1 MPVCLLSLLRDFV
14 MWFIIITFA
23 ENHNNPMKKLL
34 GGAIAALTLMT
45 APAMQARTNPLAAP
59 FTEEHGAVPFDKI
72 QISDYEDAI
81 RQGIKAQN
89 DAIAAITMQR
99 STPTFE
105 NTIVALEQSGTM
117 LNHAM
122 LTLSNLDSALGL
134 PELQEVMTTV
144 TPLLTEHSTSVMLN
158 EALWERVKFVYEH
171 RNQDTSLTPEDR
183 RLIEETYLDFVENG
197 ANLQGEDR
205 ERYRRLSAELSDLQ
219 VKFSQ
224 NLTND
229 MKNPSR
235 RMWLT
240 LDQLSGLPESAI
252 AAARQEAAEVLAAEG
267 KSDDGKKYLFTVFFP
282 SYSPMMKY
290 ADNRDL
296 RRQMYQLYNTRN
308 VGGEYDNTQILKDI
322 ANIRLEIARLFGYSN
337 YADYTLGRRMAKNA
351 GNVRHML
358 DELAAAYSQPMQQEL
373 AEITEFAR
381 QTQGPDFTLEAW
393 DYSYWADKLKNAKYS
408 FNDEDMRPYFEL
420 SNTIKGVFGLATSL
434 YGYQFKENKNVP
446 VYHPDVKAFD
456 VLDKKGQLIGVL
468 YTDFYYRPGKA
479 PGAWMTEYVGES
491 IDDNGKR
498 TIPLI
503 SIVMNFSKP
512 TGNEPSLL
520 TPYEV
525 ETFLHEFGHAI
536 HGLSGQAKYESLGGT
551 NVYRDFV
558 ELFSQFNENYLTQKK
573 FLDSFARHYKTGKKM
588 PKDLIDKFVKASQYG
603 AAYACMRQLN
613 FGNLDMAYHS
623 ITTPLRASSDV
634 AEFENEAL
642 SSVKIFPAP
651 EGTMISPAFGHIF
664 SGGYAAGYYGYKWSE
679 ELDADAFA
687 AFLETGN
694 IYDPKTAARFLKM
707 LQSGNTVDP
716 ERLYEEFRGR
726 PATVDAL
733 LVRDGIKK

>member
-1 MPVCLLSLLRDFV
+1 
-14 MWFIIITFA
+14 
-23 ENHNNPMKKLL
+23 MKKAI
-34 GGAIAALTLMT
+34 GGALAALTLMT
-45 APAMQARTNPLAAP
+45 APVIQAQERVNPLTQP
-59 FTEEHGAVPFDKI
+59 FTEQRGAVPFDKI
-72 QISDYEDAI
+72 LITDYEDAI
-81 RQGIKAQN
+81 LK
-89 DAIAAITMQR
+89 AIADQNVLIDAMVKQR

-105 NTIVALEQSGTM
+105 NTVLPLERSGAT
-117 LNHAM
+117 LQHAV
-122 LTLSNLDSALGL
+122 LTLSNLDAALGL
-134 PELQEVMTTV
+134 PELQEVVTKV
-144 TPLLTEHSTSVMLN
+144 TPILSEHSTSVMLN
-158 EALWERVKFVYEH
+158 EALWQRVKYVYDH
-171 RNQDTSLTPEDR
+171 RNLDTSLTAEDR

-197 ANLQGEDR
+197 ANLEGEAR
-205 ERYRRLSAELSDLQ
+205 EKFRKLSAELSDLV
-219 VKFSQ
+219 VKFGQ
-224 NLTND
+224 NVTND

-235 RMWLT
+235 RLWLT
-240 LDQLSGLPESAI
+240 LDQLTGLPESVI
-252 AAARQEAAEVLAAEG
+252 ASARQEAAEVLAQEG
-267 KSDDGKKYLFTVFFP
+267 KTDDGSKYLFTVFFP
-282 SYSPMMKY
+282 SYSPLMKY
-290 ADNRDL
+290 ASNREI

-308 VGGEYDNTQILKDI
+308 NGGEYDNTQLLKDI
-322 ANIRLEIARLFGYSN
+322 ANVRLEIANLFGYSN

-351 GNVRHML
+351 GNVRKLL
-358 DELAAAYSQPMQQEL
+358 DELADAYRAPMQAEL

-381 QTQGPDFTLEAW
+381 RTEGPDFNLESW
-393 DYSYWADKLKNAKYS
+393 DYSYWSDKLKNAKYA

-420 SNTIKGVFGLATSL
+420 DNTIKGVFGLAGSL
-434 YGYQFKENKNVP
+434 YGYKFKENKNVP
-446 VYHPDVKAFD
+446 VYHSDVKAFD
-456 VLDKKGQLIGVL
+456 VLDKNGDLLGLL

-479 PGAWMTEYVGES
+479 PGAWMTEFVGES
-491 IDDNGKR
+491 IDDKGVR
-498 TIPLI
+498 TLPII

-536 HGLSGQAKYESLGGT
+536 HGLSGQAKYETLGGT

-573 FLDSFARHYKTGKKM
+573 FLDSFAKHYKTGKKM
-588 PKDLIDKFVKASQYG
+588 PKDLIAKFVKASQYG

-623 ITTPLRASSDV
+623 ITSPLRASADI
-634 AEFENEAL
+634 AEFEAQAIAP
-642 SSVKIFPAP
+642 VKIIDAP
-651 EGTMISPAFGHIF
+651 EGTLISPSFGHIF
-664 SGGYAAGYYGYKWSE
+664 SGGYAAGYYGYKWAE

-694 IYDPKTAARFLKM
+694 IYDPKTAAKFLKM

-716 ERLYEEFRGR
+716 EELYEQFRGR